1 MIKKII
7 SKFKKSKIAKNSMWM
22 IATTIIQMIISLF
35 VNRIVANYLTVS
47 DYGILNYSI
56 SFVTFF
62 TSLCT
67 LGLNSI
73 IIKELINNKNKN
85 GELLGTSVVMRL
97 VSSLISIMLIFILI
111 VVLKGNNKPIIICA
125 ILQSLALLFDSFNII
140 NLWFQSIYKVKI
152 ISIIGLFAYLF
163 VAFYKIY
170 LVLQNKPIYWF
181 AFANSLSAIIIAIL
195 LIIAYCY
202 KHGQKLIFSPK
213 TAKYLL
219 KNSYHFIF
227 SGLMVA
233 IYAQTDKIMIGSMI
247 DDISA
252 VGIYAVSTTIIN
264 LWYFVPNS
272 IITSYNPTIV
282 AAKQESNELY
292 VKKIKQLYCIIL
304 WFSIAYALFITIF
317 SKIIILILYGKKYLS
332 AMTTLSIG
340 VWGVLFSFV
349 GVVREI
355 WLVNEG
361 KQKYSKWFALIGAVV
376 NIILNFIMIPIFGIT
391 GAAIATFV
399 TQLIV
404 GLISNLFFK
413 DTRINFKYML
423 EALIF
428 KFN

>member
-1 MIKKII
+1 MIKLLI
-7 SKFKKSKIAKNSMWM
+7 KKLKSSITAKNSLWM
-22 IATTIIQMIISLF
+22 ILTTVVQMIISLF

-47 DYGILNYSI
+47 DYGVLNYSI

-97 VSSLISIMLIFILI
+97 VSSLISTILI
-111 VVLKGNNKPIIICA
+111 LVLIIILKGGSKEIIICA

-140 NLWFQSIYKVKI
+140 NLWFQSIYKAKI
-152 ISIIGLFAYLF
+152 VAIIGLFSYLF
-163 VAFYKIY
+163 VAAYKIC
-170 LVLQNKPIYWF
+170 LVIQNKPIYWF
-181 AFANSLSAIIIAIL
+181 AFSNSLSAIIIAIL
-195 LIIAYCY
+195 LIIIYYY
-202 KHGQKLIFSPK
+202 KHGQKLTFSLK

-227 SGLMVA
+227 SGLMIAV
-233 IYAQTDKIMIGSMI
+233 YAQTDKIMIGSMI
-247 DDISA
+247 DDISS
-252 VGIYAVSTTIIN
+252 VGIYSVSTTIIN
-264 LWYFVPNS
+264 LWSFVPNS
-272 IITSYNPTIV
+272 IITSYNPTVV
-282 AAKQESNELY
+282 AAKQISDELY
-292 VKKIKQLYCIIL
+292 VKRIKQLYSIIF

-317 SKIIILILYGKKYLS
+317 SKIIIIILYGEKYLAS
-332 AMTTLSIG
+332 TTTLSIA
-340 VWGVLFSFV
+340 VWGVIFSFA

-376 NIILNFIMIPIFGIT
+376 NIVLNFMMIPTLGIT
-391 GAAIATFV
+391 GAAIATLI
-399 TQLIV
+399 TQLTV

-423 EALIF
+423 ESLIF

>member
-1 MIKKII
+1 MISSIIKKL
-7 SKFKKSKIAKNSMWM
+7 KSSITIKNSLWM
-22 IATTIIQMIISLF
+22 ISTTVVQMIISLF

-62 TSLCT
+62 TCLCT

-73 IIKELINNKNKN
+73 IIKELINNKDKN
-85 GELLGTSVVMRL
+85 RELLGTSVVMRL
-97 VSSLISIMLIFILI
+97 ISSLISTMLILILI
-111 VVLKGNNKPIIICA
+111 IILKGDSKDIIICA

-140 NLWFQSIYKVKI
+140 NLWFQSIYKAKI
-152 ISIIGLFAYLF
+152 VASIGLFAYLF
-163 VAFYKIY
+163 VAAYKIY
-170 LVLQNKPIYWF
+170 LVIQSKPIYWF
-181 AFANSLSAIIIAIL
+181 AFANSLSAIVIAVL
-195 LIIAYCY
+195 LIIMYHFS
-202 KHGQKLIFSPK
+202 HGQKLTFSLK

-219 KNSYHFIF
+219 SNSYHFIF
-227 SGLMVA
+227 SGLMIA

-252 VGIYAVSTTIIN
+252 VGIYTVSTTIIN
-264 LWYFVPNS
+264 LWSFVPNS
-272 IITSYNPTIV
+272 VITSYNPTV
-282 AAKQESNELY
+282 VSAKQVSDELY
-292 VKKIKQLYCIIL
+292 VKRLKQLYSIIF
-304 WFSIAYALFITIF
+304 WFSIAYALFITVF
-317 SKIIILILYGKKYLS
+317 SKIIIIILYGEKYL
-332 AMTTLSIG
+332 AATTTLSIA
-340 VWGVLFSFV
+340 VWGVMFSFA

-361 KQKYSKWFALIGAVV
+361 KQKYSKWFALIGAIV
-376 NIILNFIMIPIFGIT
+376 NIILNSLMIPFLGIT

-399 TQLIV
+399 TQLTV